1 MTEDGAGTMN
11 PRSRLGGFTLIELLV
26 ALVIFGIFAVL
37 AYAGLARLLDS
48 RERLTEEQR
57 VWQGLS
63 QTFLRISDDVAH
75 ARPRG
80 VRDVSGI
87 NSLPAFVGR
96 LFDSRALAEPSLELT
111 RGGELNYGGAPR
123 SDLRRVAYR
132 LKEGRLVRITWPVL
146 DRAPVT
152 EPLEAPL
159 LADVET
165 FELRFYGASG
175 DSVETWPT
183 ATSGP
188 DVPPRAMEVTLA
200 VKGLGRFKRLFLVNQ

>member
-1 MTEDGAGTMN
+1 MN
-11 PRSRLGGFTLIELLV
+11 PRSRLSGFTLIELLV
-26 ALVIFGIFAVL
+26 ALVIFGIFAVF
-37 AYAGLARLLDS
+37 AYAGLSRLLES

-63 QTFLRISDDVAH
+63 QAFLRISDDVAH
-75 ARPRG
+75 ARSRA
-80 VRDVSGI
+80 VRDAGGFD
-87 NSLPAFVGR
+87 LRAFVGR
-96 LFDSRALAEPSLELT
+96 PFDSRALAEPSLELT

-159 LADVET
+159 LADVEI
-165 FELRFYGASG
+165 FELRFYGDSG
-175 DSVETWPT
+175 QSVETWPT

-188 DVPPRAMEVTLA
+188 DVPRAMEVTLA

>member
-1 MTEDGAGTMN
+1 MN
-11 PRSRLGGFTLIELLV
+11 PRGRLCGFTLIELLV
-26 ALVIFGIFAVL
+26 ALVIFAIFAVL
-37 AYAGLARLLDS
+37 AYAGLSRVLDS
-48 RERLTEEQR
+48 RERLTQEQR
-57 VWQGLS
+57 VWQELS
-63 QTFLRISDDVAH
+63 QAFLRISDDVAH
-75 ARPRG
+75 ARSRA
-80 VRDVSGI
+80 VRDAGGFE
-87 NSLPAFVGR
+87 LRAFVGR
-96 LFDSRALAEPSLELT
+96 LYDSRAVAEPSLELT

>member
-1 MTEDGAGTMN
+1 MN
-11 PRSRLGGFTLIELLV
+11 PRSRWSGFTLIELLV
-26 ALVIFGIFAVL
+26 ALVIFGIFAVF
-37 AYAGLARLLDS
+37 AYAGLSRLLES
-48 RERLTEEQR
+48 RERVTEEQR

-63 QTFLRISDDVAH
+63 QAFLRISDDVAH
-75 ARPRG
+75 ARSRA
-80 VRDVSGI
+80 VRDAGGFD
-87 NSLPAFVGR
+87 LRAFVGR
-96 LFDSRALAEPSLELT
+96 PFDSRALAEPSLELT

-159 LADVET
+159 LADVEI
-165 FELRFYGASG
+165 FELRFYGDSG
-175 DSVETWPT
+175 QSVETWPT

-188 DVPPRAMEVTLA
+188 DVPRAMEVTLA

>member
-1 MTEDGAGTMN
+1 MN
-11 PRSRLGGFTLIELLV
+11 PRSRWSGFTLIELLV
-26 ALVIFGIFAVL
+26 ALVIFGIFAVF
-37 AYAGLARLLDS
+37 AYAGLSRLLES

-63 QTFLRISDDVAH
+63 QAFLRISDDVAH
-75 ARPRG
+75 ARSRA
-80 VRDVSGI
+80 VRDAGGFD
-87 NSLPAFVGR
+87 LRAFVGR
-96 LFDSRALAEPSLELT
+96 PFDSRALAEPSLELT

-159 LADVET
+159 LADVEI
-165 FELRFYGASG
+165 FELRFYGDSG
-175 DSVETWPT
+175 QSVETWPT

-188 DVPPRAMEVTLA
+188 DVPRAMEVTLA